1 MSPVLHGLYMGDS
14 PVIPEYKLLLVMLED
29 GAARLDIGRD
39 QVNGPWAGFC
49 GNSCVGLGRSV
60 ADVHRFLPWSC
71 K

>member
-39 QVNGPWAGFC
+39 QVMGLGPASVVTAVLGW
-49 GNSCVGLGRSV
+49 VGL
-60 ADVHRFLPWSC
+60 
-71 K
+71 